1 MKPNKKMYVMS
12 STRKLKTIKN
22 KVAIETIYKGK
33 WVQNLEVLPG
43 IEPSCTVEYKAVTL
57 GRQYAT
63 EEPTLLKE
71 LRSPP
76 SLRFNA

>member
-1 MKPNKKMYVMS
+1 MS

-22 KVAIETIYKGK
+22 KVAIETIYKRK
-33 WVQNLEVLPG
+33 WVRKTRTISVPG
-43 IEPSCTVEYKAVTL
+43 IEPSCTVEYK
-57 GRQYAT
+57 AT

-76 SLRFNA
+76 SLRFTA